1 VSQEKLNFVYFQ
13 FLKGYMILLSI
24 FKLLY
29 FFFADFLALL
39 FKKLAPF
46 GFLFL
51 FILTGVSIVY
61 AQSSAPSSEKILIQ
75 IPKGAS
81 FSQVSKTLEEKKLIK
96 SAFLFRLASRYYTYD
111 RQIRSGEFDIPRGLN
126 EFDLARFLLSVK
138 PRLRKVTIIEGL
150 AFKDI
155 VPILADS
162 LSLSEAKL
170 AALFESA
177 DLREKFAVLHSSIEG
192 YILPQTYFFEWG
204 ITEREVISYLMKQ
217 AVSLLDAHRAAIDL
231 LGWTDNQVLTM
242 ASIIEAESNFADEK
256 AIVSSV
262 YHNRLRIGYKL
273 QADPT
278 IIYILGKPQRVLFK
292 HLRIDSP
299 YNTYM
304 YEGLPPSPINN
315 PGHDAILAAIYPSK
329 TKYLYFTGTGD
340 GTGRHLFGKT
350 LQEHNKN
357 RAQLDKMRREHRQR
371 R

>member
-1 VSQEKLNFVYFQ
+1 V
-13 FLKGYMILLSI
+13 
-24 FKLLY
+24 
-29 FFFADFLALL
+29 
-39 FKKLAPF
+39 
-46 GFLFL
+46 
-51 FILTGVSIVY
+51 
-61 AQSSAPSSEKILIQ
+61 
-75 IPKGAS
+75 
-81 FSQVSKTLEEKKLIK
+81 EE
-96 SAFLFRLASRYYTYD
+96 RPYD
-111 RQIRSGEFDIPRGLN
+111 DKNWG
-126 EFDLARFLLSVK
+126 
-138 PRLRKVTIIEGL
+138 
-150 AFKDI
+150 
-155 VPILADS
+155 
-162 LSLSEAKL
+162 LSLYKSKNAKI
-170 AALFESA
+170 
-177 DLREKFAVLHSSIEG
+177 SS
-192 YILPQTYFFEWG
+192 F
-204 ITEREVISYLMKQ
+204 
-217 AVSLLDAHRAAIDL
+217 
-231 LGWTDNQVLTM
+231 N
-242 ASIIEAESNFADEK
+242 IEAESNFADEK